1 MVRERRAQGPE
12 LTVYSP
18 RYSCDWLAR
27 REMLTPDR
35 PALIEATGARR
46 TLTWR
51 ELNRSTN
58 RTANW
63 LQTTLGVRRGDR
75 VAIVA
80 KNSVF
85 YLELWFACGKLGA
98 VLQTLNWRLTPSE
111 LGALLAAAPPKVL
124 VHGASEADAVAAIRK
139 DLRVTEHVLLVDEA
153 AQARD
158 GSTDAPP
165 PAVDLGPEDPWVIC
179 YTGGSTGVPKGAVLT
194 HGSVM
199 ANAVN
204 TVTSWGLTQDDVAI
218 LNAPLFHVGGL
229 NVLTTPLVLVG
240 GTSIVCEAFDAGQ
253 VLDLV
258 SHAGVT
264 AFFGVPTMF
273 LALLEHPSWK
283 TADFTRVKL
292 VISGGAPCPA
302 PIFEAFWARGI
313 DFKTGY
319 GLTEA
324 GPNNFW
330 LPPALVREKAGS
342 VGFPLMLVEAKIV
355 DESGAECA
363 ADVAG
368 ELLLRGPH
376 LFAGY
381 DQRPDETARAL
392 EGGWLHT
399 GDLARRDADGCHFIV
414 GRSKDLIISGGE
426 NVYPAEVEGILAQ
439 HPDVAEATLVGV
451 PDPKWGEVGRAIVV
465 ARAGSNL
472 DADTLLAFARE
483 RLARYKVPKDVRFV
497 DALPRTAAGKIDK
510 PLLRRTHGEA

>member
-1 MVRERRAQGPE
+1 MVSTGNA
-12 LTVYSP
+12 
-18 RYSCDWLAR
+18 CDLLAR
-27 REMLTPDR
+27 REMLTPDKR
-35 PALIEATGARR
+35 ALVTAVDGRAITY
-46 TLTWR
+46 R
-51 ELNRSTN
+51 ELNRSAN
-58 RTANW
+58 RTAHW
-63 LQTTLGVRRGDR
+63 LRSLGVGRGDR

-98 VLQTLNWRLTPSE
+98 VLQTLNWRLTPAE
-111 LGALLAAAPPKVL
+111 LGALLAPAPPKVL
-124 VHGASEADAVAAIRK
+124 VYGADQSEQVRAVAK
-139 DLRVTEHVLLVDEA
+139 EGRVAEHVLLVEDA
-153 AQARD
+153 ARARD
-158 GSTDAPP
+158 ASTSAPP
-165 PAVDLGPEDPWVIC
+165 PPIDLGPEAPWVIC

-199 ANAVN
+199 ANAVS
-204 TVTSWGLTQDDVAI
+204 TVTSWGLTGDDVAI

-229 NVLTTPLVLVG
+229 NVLTTPLILVG

-253 VLDLV
+253 VFELV
-258 SHAGVT
+258 ATAGVT

-273 LALLEHPSWK
+273 LALLEHPRWAS
-283 TADFTRVKL
+283 ADFSRVKL

-302 PIFEAFWARGI
+302 PIFEAFWARGV

-330 LPPALVREKAGS
+330 LPPELVRAKAGS

-355 DESGAECA
+355 DDAGHECDS
-363 ADVAG
+363 DVAG

-381 DQRPDETARAL
+381 DGQPDETARAL

-426 NVYPAEVEGILAQ
+426 NIYPAEVEGVLAQ
-439 HPDVAEATLVGV
+439 HPDVAEAAVIGV

-465 ARAGSNL
+465 ARSGRRL
-472 DADTLLAFARE
+472 DAESLLGFARE
-483 RLARYKVPKDVRFV
+483 RLARFKIPKDARFV

-510 PLLRRTHGEA
+510 PLLRRTHGDP